1 MFISSFR
8 LGRERR
14 RIEQNFFYEEE
25 FQRIEKN
32 FFYEEEFQRI
42 EQNFFDQEVLREPDV
57 AFPGESSV

>member
-14 RIEQNFFYEEE
+14 RIEQNFFYEEKLRSVK
-25 FQRIEKN
+25 QN
-32 FFYEEEFQRI
+32 FFYEEESQRI
-42 EQNFFDQEVLREPDV
+42 EKNFFDQEVLREPDV

>member
-25 FQRIEKN
+25 FQRIE
-32 FFYEEEFQRI
+32 
-42 EQNFFDQEVLREPDV
+42 QNFFDQEVLREPDV
-57 AFPGESSV
+57 AFPSESSV